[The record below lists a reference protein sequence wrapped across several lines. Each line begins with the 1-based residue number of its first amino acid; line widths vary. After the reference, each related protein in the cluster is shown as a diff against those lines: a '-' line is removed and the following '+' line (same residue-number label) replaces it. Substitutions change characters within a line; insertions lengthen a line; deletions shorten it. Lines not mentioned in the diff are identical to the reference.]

1 MTLKIRFDKIS
12 FVENTEDKIL
22 ELNELIKELDKKLI
36 VAKKEIKDGIMY
48 IYCDTKKQK
57 SKCKY
62 CGQESEKVHS
72 TYKRTISDLPI
83 QNYKVKLIINVKKYF
98 CNNTKCQHTT
108 FAEPL
113 EFIEDNAI
121 RTKRLDNYINKI
133 GLKTSSKDA
142 ERQIKDTHVNIS
154 NNTILRIIKKN
165 KN

>member
-1 MTLKIRFDKIS
+1 M
-12 FVENTEDKIL
+12 
-22 ELNELIKELDKKLI
+22 KKYI
-36 VAKKEIKDGIMY
+36 VH
-48 IYCDTKKQK
+48 T
-57 SKCKY
+57 
-62 CGQESEKVHS
+62 
-72 TYKRTISDLPI
+72 KRTISDLSI

-98 CNNTKCQHTT
+98 CNNNKCKHTT

-121 RTKRLDNYINKI
+121 RTKRLDDCINKI

-165 KN
+165 ENRNQL

>member
-1 MTLKIRFDKIS
+1 M
-12 FVENTEDKIL
+12 L
-22 ELNELIKELDKKLI
+22 EINDLIKELDKKLI
-36 VAKKEIKDGIMY
+36 VTKTEIIDGIMY
-48 IYCDTKKQK
+48 IYCDTK
-57 SKCKY
+57 
-62 CGQESEKVHS
+62 

-98 CNNTKCQHTT
+98 CNNSKCQHTT

-113 EFIEDNAI
+113 EFIENNAI
-121 RTKRLDNYINKI
+121 RTKRLDNYINRI

-142 ERQIKDTHVNIS
+142 EKQIKDTHVTIS